1 VARAHAHPKSLGVI
15 DEASRAEKGDKTPG
29 VQRQY
34 CGSVGKGEN
43 GIVTVYLGYAAGEF
57 HCLLEG
63 DLFLFPNRR
72 RDGLKMPWR
81 DALRRVQ
88 TSADG
93 RRQSRPRRSV
103 ALHAGARGP
112 PSGSTALPVRPG
124 GTRCVASGRAQTAG
138 RSHLGLSCTL
148 AWLHQRDVQ
157 DALGGRRSLRHSV
170 PAPVGLLEHE
180 IVKRKVPRTR
190 RCKEPDLPPL
200 RLGVFASWRF
210 MMMPASAI

>member
-1 VARAHAHPKSLGVI
+1 VI
-15 DEASRAEKGDKTPG
+15 DEASRAEKGDKTSG

-81 DALRRVQ
+81 DALPRVQ

-93 RRQSRPRRSV
+93 GRQSRPRRSV
-103 ALHAGARGP
+103 ALHRSAWPSIGKHGATCAAWRDAYRRVQVPWRDALRRVQTSADGGP
-112 PSGSTALPVRPG
+112 QSLGPQLHVGLAPS
-124 GTRCVASGRAQTAG
+124 TRCAG
-138 RSHLGLSCTL
+138 RLG
-148 AWLHQRDVQ
+148 R
-157 DALGGRRSLRHSV
+157 
-170 PAPVGLLEHE
+170 PAISG
-180 IVKRKVPRTR
+180 
-190 RCKEPDLPPL
+190 
-200 RLGVFASWRF
+200 A
-210 MMMPASAI
+210 